1 MGVGG
6 SKSLEKM
13 MDVVYEWP
21 FAQSRALSSG
31 CMRLLFGLFGF
42 FSDLAQILD
51 NDIEDLF
58 HTSCRQNIMPKK
70 CQQIYLNVF

>member
-1 MGVGG
+1 MN
-6 SKSLEKM
+6 
-13 MDVVYEWP
+13 VVYGWP